1 MSLISKLRG
10 EGVREEEGVPPP
22 PAANK
27 KPRRVGEEIKVRAPA
42 KKKALKIIRPA
53 I

>member
-1 MSLISKLRG
+1 
-10 EGVREEEGVPPP
+10 VREEEGVG
-22 PAANK
+22 AANK
-27 KPRRVGEEIKVRAPA
+27 NPRRVGGEIKVRAPA